1 MIAEIRKFTVSPLQR
16 DTIVTSI
23 VTGGLAGSKRAE
35 GRAEERGGSFDS

>member
-1 MIAEIRKFTVSPLQR
+1 MIVEIRKFTVSPLQS

-35 GRAEERGGSFDS
+35 GRAEAEEAV